1 MELQGLHPNPNLP
14 VMHWPRAPT
23 CGLRSLMTATH
34 SWGRNI
40 FYRIVGEGAN
50 NGNKQLHLHNKGYY
64 NSIFL
69 LLQSKE
75 NMKIIFLGI
84 NLALP
89 IAKNSNQIL
98 TKQATSPITIS
109 RQIYLMISRSKLKK
123 KKKVKSCIKPQL
135 CENRHW
141 LELLHFLTCKSRLH
155 QQLSSCR
162 TRSARYPQPSSSFW
176 SGTEEKRKKI
186 KSLSISWKSQTRNF
200 R

>member
-1 MELQGLHPNPNLP
+1 
-14 VMHWPRAPT
+14 
-23 CGLRSLMTATH
+23 MTATH
-34 SWGRNI
+34 TWGRSV

-50 NGNKQLHLHNKGYY
+50 NGNKKLHPHNKVYY

-89 IAKNSNQIL
+89 ITKNSNQIL

-123 KKKVKSCIKPQL
+123 KKSKAVL
-135 CENRHW
+135 CHSYVRIN
-141 LELLHFLTCKSRLH
+141 TD
-155 QQLSSCR
+155 
-162 TRSARYPQPSSSFW
+162 
-176 SGTEEKRKKI
+176 
-186 KSLSISWKSQTRNF
+186 
-200 R
+200 